1 VILGKPIICPLIA
14 LTYPHERLNISMAE
28 WDVLNKLDW
37 TSTPENGRSKA
48 PYVSVTAKQ
57 LDGSQLK
64 QTVNG
69 YMALAKS
76 TTDAKSFYDNLY
88 QAEDVAVYTFPY
100 FGESFRQF
108 TNDFADTLSNITDR
122 GQSAMGASAV
132 EGAKDVVDNIFG
144 AIAGLREL
152 QGTINKSANPGSYIE
167 TPKFYQFANTDQPL
181 QVQFPLL
188 NTVTEGAAKKN
199 LDFIKEF
206 IKLNR
211 PERSSAISMSF
222 PHIYEVHAP
231 GLRFIKWAYL
241 SDLSFGL
248 LGTRRMT
255 GDMFAGTHAIVP
267 EGYTVSMTFNSL
279 TVETANF
286 VDEM

>member
-1 VILGKPIICPLIA
+1 
-14 LTYPHERLNISMAE
+14 M
-28 WDVLNKLDW
+28 DVLRQLDW
-37 TSTPENGRSKA
+37 TSTPENGREKA
-48 PYVSVTAKQ
+48 PYVSVTAFK

-69 YMALAKS
+69 YMALVKGAKKES
-76 TTDAKSFYDNLY
+76 AENFYENLY
-88 QAEDVAVYTFPY
+88 QAEGVMVYTFPY
-100 FGESFRQF
+100 FGDSFRQF
-108 TNDFADTLSNITDR
+108 TNVFADTLSNVTDR
-122 GQSAMGASAV
+122 GQTVMGKGALDDANDLAS
-132 EGAKDVVDNIFG
+132 NLMG

-152 QGTINKSANPGSYIE
+152 QGTYNKSDNPGSYIE
-167 TPKFYQFANTDQPL
+167 TPKFYQFDNTDQPL

-188 NTVTEGAAKKN
+188 NTIREGAAKKN

-211 PERSSAISMSF
+211 PERTSAISMSF
-222 PHIYEVHAP
+222 PHIYEVWAP

-255 GDMFAGTHAIVP
+255 GDWNDGSEAVVP

-286 VDEM
+286 VDVM

>member
-1 VILGKPIICPLIA
+1 
-14 LTYPHERLNISMAE
+14 MAE

-48 PYVSVTAKQ
+48 PYVSVTAKL

-69 YMALAKS
+69 YMALAKG

-100 FGESFRQF
+100 FEDSFRQF

-122 GQSAMGASAV
+122 GQSAMGSSAL
-132 EGAKDVVDNIFG
+132 EGAKDAVDNIFG

-211 PERSSAISMSF
+211 PKRTSAISMTF
-222 PHIYEVHAP
+222 PHLYEVHAP

-248 LGTRRMT
+248 LGTRRMI
-255 GDMFAGTHAIVP
+255 GENIVP
-267 EGYTVSMTFNSL
+267 EGYTCSMTFNSL

>member
-1 VILGKPIICPLIA
+1 
-14 LTYPHERLNISMAE
+14 M
-28 WDVLNKLDW
+28 DVLRQLDW
-37 TSTPENGRSKA
+37 TSTPENGREKA

-69 YMALAKS
+69 YMALARG
-76 TTDAKSFYDNLY
+76 TTDAKSFYENLY

-100 FGESFRQF
+100 FNESFRQF
-108 TNDFADTLSNITDR
+108 TNVFADTLSNITDR
-122 GQSAMGASAV
+122 GQTVMGK
-132 EGAKDVVDNIFG
+132 GALDDANELAGNLFG
-144 AIAGLREL
+144 AVAGIREL
-152 QGTINKSANPGSYIE
+152 QGTMNKSQNTGSYIE
-167 TPKFYQFANTDQPL
+167 TPKFYQFDNTDQPL

-188 NTVTEGAAKKN
+188 NTINEGAAKKN

-211 PERSSAISMSF
+211 PKRTSAISMTF
-222 PHIYEVHAP
+222 PHLYEVHAP

-255 GDMFAGTHAIVP
+255 GENIVP
-267 EGYTVSMTFNSL
+267 EGYTCSMTFNSL